1 MKRSGDQE
9 TGKRGQDA
17 RPAGVGGETPT
28 GRGRPRALRR
38 SAMPSYDVCIDI
50 GGMPILLHTGSAE
63 FARLLADRYGPFV
76 LGAAVSASSLKQG
89 PAAGGH
95 RAMRRAERGKAPDR
109 LAQGKGRHYDSERA
123 TSKFDFPVSNF
134 EFPASSFQLE
144 VELVPP
150 SVVSDAEDARVRL
163 EQGRWVMERGDF
175 RAEWDPERRR
185 GWVRESPN
193 PYSIDS
199 VLRILH
205 SLILAREGGFLVH
218 AASAIRKGRAFLFAG
233 VSGAGKTTISRL
245 APQDVVVLT
254 DEISYVRPRE
264 QGIGN
269 REQATGNRDPATVN
283 TEKGNKLGVQHNTR
297 QRTDG
302 PEPVASS
309 PFPVPYSLF
318 PAYEAFGTPF
328 AGELARLGENR
339 RAPVAALYL
348 LAQGTGNRFEAISQA
363 EAARAL
369 LRNILFFAQ
378 DEELVRLVS
387 QSAFDFVSR
396 VPVRRLV
403 FAKDA
408 GVWELI
414 T

>member
-1 MKRSGDQE
+1 M
-9 TGKRGQDA
+9 
-17 RPAGVGGETPT
+17 
-28 GRGRPRALRR
+28 
-38 SAMPSYDVCIDI
+38 SAYDVCIDI
-50 GGMPILLHTGSAE
+50 GGMPILLHTESAE
-63 FARLLADRYGPFV
+63 FARLLEDRYGPFV
-76 LGAAVSASSLKQG
+76 VA
-89 PAAGGH
+89 AAGSADPSKEGPVTGGH
-95 RAMRRAERGKAPDR
+95 KPMRRMVK
-109 LAQGKGRHYDSERA
+109 GKGRPDGPGGA
-123 TSKFDFPVSNF
+123 TSSSDFPVSNF

-150 SVVSDAEDARVRL
+150 GFVSDTEDARVRL
-163 EQGRWVMERGDF
+163 EHGRWVMERGDF
-175 RAEWDPERRR
+175 RAEWDPERRQ
-185 GWVRESPN
+185 GWVRQSPN

-218 AASAIRKGRAFLFAG
+218 AASAIRNGRAFLFAG

-245 APQDVVVLT
+245 APPDVVLLT

-269 REQATGNRDPATVN
+269 RGQGTGNSTQGTGESERGTSLVAQDAAKQGTDQ
-283 TEKGNKLGVQHNTR
+283 TESAAPSL
-297 QRTDG
+297 
-302 PEPVASS
+302 
-309 PFPVPYSLF
+309 FPVPYSLF
-318 PAYEAFGTPF
+318 PAFDAFGTPF
-328 AGELARLGENR
+328 AGELARIGENL

-348 LAQGTGNRFEAISQA
+348 LAQGAENRFEAVSQA

-403 FAKDA
+403 FAQDA
-408 GVWELI
+408 RVWELI
-414 T
+414 R